1 MPQLLSDS
9 RSDWTVAD
17 VLERFGPLPIS
28 RIRQDPP
35 PGTAKEADVTRIRDR
50 EKRLYELVDGV
61 LIEKTMGFE
70 ESWLAHQI
78 GVFLS
83 NFVNPRKLGLVTG
96 ADGTVK
102 LVPGLVRI
110 PDVAFFS
117 RERLKGRK
125 PPYPPIPRLVPD
137 LAVEVLSENNTEE
150 EMDEKLS
157 DYLKAGVR
165 LVWYVDPQAQ
175 TVKVYAPR
183 KPTRTLRVGQSLDG
197 GAVLEGFSLALKDM
211 FARPFEE

>member
-1 MPQLLSDS
+1 MAQALSDP
-9 RSDWTVAD
+9 RPVWTVAD
-17 VLERFGPLPIS
+17 ILARFGALPIS
-28 RIRQDPP
+28 RIRQDPA
-35 PGTAKEADVTRIRDR
+35 PGTAKEADVTRIHDR

-83 NFVNPRKLGLVTG
+83 NFAKPRKLGLVTG
-96 ADGTVK
+96 ADGTIK

-117 RERLKGRK
+117 CERLKGRM
-125 PPYPPIPRLVPD
+125 PPYPPIPHLVPD
-137 LAVEVLSENNTEE
+137 LAVEVLSESNTEE
-150 EMDEKLS
+150 EMEEKLR

-165 LVWYVDPQAQ
+165 LVWYVDPQAH
-175 TVKVYAPR
+175 TVKVHAPR
-183 KPTRTLRVGQSLDG
+183 KRARTLRLGQRLDG
-197 GAVLEGFSLALKDM
+197 GAVLEGFSVTLKEL
-211 FARPFEE
+211 FAPPLEE

>member
-9 RSDWTVAD
+9 RSDWTVAQIHK
-17 VLERFGPLPIS
+17 RFGPLPIS
-28 RIRQDPP
+28 RIRHDPA
-35 PGTAKEADVTRIRDR
+35 PGTAREADVTRIRER
-50 EKRLYELVDGV
+50 ERRLYELVDGV

-70 ESWLAHQI
+70 ESWLAVRI
-78 GVFLS
+78 AVVISAFAD
-83 NFVNPRKLGLVTG
+83 PRKLGIVTG

-102 LVPGLVRI
+102 LVPGLVRM

-117 RERLKGRK
+117 RERLKRRK
-125 PPYPPIPRLVPD
+125 PPYPSIPLLVPD

-157 DYLKAGVR
+157 DYLKAGVKF
-165 LVWYVDPQAQ
+165 VWYVDPRAQ

-183 KPTRTLRVGQSLDG
+183 KPARTLRMGQSLDG
-197 GAVLEGFSLALKDM
+197 GAVLEGFTLPLKDL
-211 FARPFEE
+211 FAPPLKE